1 MSIKNFQLIRSK
13 IKMKMNYQQ
22 AFFEVIVLLPIDPG
36 KRNMYHLQVLL
47 LPPGLGAGT
56 HIYTSMKRQ
65 NGVKFHG

>member
-1 MSIKNFQLIRSK
+1 
-13 IKMKMNYQQ
+13 MKMNYQQ